1 LVCIVHKC
9 STNKSGT
16 EREVAEAMNESK
28 FGHPGN
34 EGPDPGS
41 VRCRARLDQ
50 RPYWQR
56 AHRDWRIWVALVSM
70 PAPMKIYILSEDLAF
85 LPHG

>member
-1 LVCIVHKC
+1 
-9 STNKSGT
+9 
-16 EREVAEAMNESK
+16 MNESD

-41 VRCRARLDQ
+41 VRRPARLGQ

-56 AHRDWRIWVALVSM
+56 AHRDWRIWVALVFM
-70 PAPMKIYILSEDLAF
+70 PAAMTIYILSEDLAF